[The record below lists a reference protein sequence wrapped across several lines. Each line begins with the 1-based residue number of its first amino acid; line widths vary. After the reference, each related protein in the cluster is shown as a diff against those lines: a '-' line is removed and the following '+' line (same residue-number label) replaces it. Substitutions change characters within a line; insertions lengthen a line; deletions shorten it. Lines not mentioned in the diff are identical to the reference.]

1 MRRQRTLSSPA
12 LFEGVGV
19 HTGQPA
25 RVTVHPATAGGRV
38 FVSNGVEIPATADY
52 VVRCERSTML
62 GRQEVTV
69 STVEH
74 LLAAAAGLGLDHLRL
89 QVEGPEI
96 PILDGSSQQF
106 CEGFQK
112 AGVRDLEA
120 PVEPLRLTRPLSVFA
135 GESLVLALPHEQ
147 MLLEYVL
154 HYDHPVL
161 GVQQVAFGED
171 GDFARELAPARTFA
185 LWEEVK
191 GLLERG
197 LARGGDLSN
206 ALVVRA
212 EGYSSPLRLPQEP
225 ARHKCLDLL
234 GDLALL
240 GRPLCARVLAVKA
253 GHRLHVEM
261 AKLLRKEDDPDAGRL
276 RDQEAHSSS
285 LPLPALG
292 PNS

>member
-1 MRRQRTLSSPA
+1 MRQQRTLAAPA
-12 LFEGVGV
+12 VFEGVGV
-19 HTGQPA
+19 HSGQPG
-25 RVTVHPATAGGRV
+25 RVVAHPASSGGRTFLV
-38 FVSNGVEIPATADY
+38 KGVEIPATADF
-52 VVRCERSTML
+52 VVRCERSTTL
-62 GRQEVTV
+62 GRHDATL

-74 LLAAAAGLGLDHLRL
+74 LLAATAGLGLDHVRFE
-89 QVEGPEI
+89 VEGPEI
-96 PILDGSSQQF
+96 PILDGSGQQF
-106 CEGFQK
+106 CAGFK
-112 AGVRDLEA
+112 AAGLRELESPA
-120 PVEPLRLTRPLSVFA
+120 EPFVLRRPLSVVA

-147 MLLEYVL
+147 MVLEYVL

-161 GVQQVAFGED
+161 GVQQVAFAED
-171 GDFARELAPARTFA
+171 QDFERELAPARTFA

-212 EGYSSPLRLPQEP
+212 EGYSSPLRLLQEP

-261 AKLLRKEDDPDAGRL
+261 AKLLRKEDSDAGRL
-276 RDQEAHSSS
+276 RDQEENSAS
-285 LPLPALG
+285 LPFPALG
-292 PNS
+292 SNP

>member
-1 MRRQRTLSSPA
+1 MRRQRTLAAPA
-12 LFEGVGV
+12 IFEGVGV
-19 HTGQPA
+19 HSGQAA
-25 RVTVHPATAGGRV
+25 RVVAKPATQGGRV
-38 FVSNGVEIPATADY
+38 FVSRGVEIPALADF

-62 GRQEVTV
+62 GRQDVTV

-89 QVEGPEI
+89 EVDGPEI
-96 PILDGSSQQF
+96 PILDGSGQQF
-106 CEGFQK
+106 CEGFVA
-112 AGVRDLEA
+112 AGVRELEA
-120 PVEPLRLTRPLSVFA
+120 LAEPLRLSRPLSVVS
-135 GESLVLALPHEQ
+135 GESLVLALPHDRFV
-147 MLLEYVL
+147 LEYVL

-161 GVQQVAFGED
+161 GVQQVTFAEGQE
-171 GDFARELAPARTFA
+171 FARELAPARTFA

-206 ALVVRA
+206 ALVIRA

-261 AKLLRKEDDPDAGRL
+261 AKLLRREDDSDAGRL
-276 RDQEAHSSS
+276 RDQEENSA
-285 LPLPALG
+285 PLSFPALG
-292 PNS
+292 SNP